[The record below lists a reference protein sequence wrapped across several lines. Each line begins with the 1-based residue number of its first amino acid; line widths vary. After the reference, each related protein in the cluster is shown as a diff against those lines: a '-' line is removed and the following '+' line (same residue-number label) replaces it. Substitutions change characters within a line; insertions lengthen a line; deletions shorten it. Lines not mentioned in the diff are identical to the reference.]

1 VTDLLDRKAR
11 QEAETELGS
20 IQAARRAHAPYVRL
34 AGVPPDMEIGS
45 LWGRLTDLRNDLA
58 HVNDDPSG
66 QAPDTV
72 KLIERIKSIIEQVRR
87 LELPPAEQ
95 AGQGQGEP

>member
-1 VTDLLDRKAR
+1 
-11 QEAETELGS
+11 
-20 IQAARRAHAPYVRL
+20 
-34 AGVPPDMEIGS
+34 MEIGS
-45 LWGRLTDLRNDLA
+45 LWGRLADLRNDLA

-72 KLIERIKSIIEQVRR
+72 KLINRIKSIIEQVRR